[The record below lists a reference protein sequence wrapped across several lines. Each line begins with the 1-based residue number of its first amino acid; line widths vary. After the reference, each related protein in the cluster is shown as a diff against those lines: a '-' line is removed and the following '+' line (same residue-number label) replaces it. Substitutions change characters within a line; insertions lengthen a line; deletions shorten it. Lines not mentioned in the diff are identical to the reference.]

1 MKTEEDYNKTT
12 KEIFTE
18 FAEASGRTIE
28 YKEQA
33 YPSMRAYSI
42 ALHKRTAYIPNN
54 AEGTSYY
61 VCFQDPKYLGK
72 LNLFCGVFIPVSLP
86 LSTTLNIREQHIFDK
101 LNPFLNK
108 RTLSTGSKRFDN
120 KVVITG
126 NDLNTV
132 RSIFTD
138 SQIQK
143 LVLETLKLAGPLNI
157 TVNEPDFDFVPDL
170 KGKSRFGIY
179 NKHEWFMEAK
189 QIEPMFKLIE
199 VFREML

>member
-1 MKTEEDYNKTT
+1 MKTEDYQKTSI
-12 KEIFTE
+12 EILSE
-18 FAEASGRTIE
+18 FAEATGRTIE
-28 YKEQA
+28 FTEQNF
-33 YPSMRAYSI
+33 PGTRAYSI
-42 ALHKRTAYIPNN
+42 LAHKRTLYIPNN
-54 AEGTSYY
+54 SDETSYFIAY
-61 VCFQDPKYLGK
+61 QNHKDVGETGLY
-72 LNLFCGVFIPVSLP
+72 CGVFMPISLP